1 MSDSVQQ
8 QGSGGSTPEGSP
20 GPVARKRF
28 HNGWTKELEVMFAD
42 WADKAQCYR
51 WMHEKTE
58 RIFKVKD
65 QSFMFPII
73 ILSTVTGA
81 ANFALDSVVQGET
94 AKTYAQLGLGTLS
107 ILTGILTTIANR
119 LGFATGCESHRVAAI
134 SWGKFNRLICIEL
147 ALHPN
152 ERMDS
157 IAFMKMFRTEL
168 DRLIEQSP
176 SIPDGVISSFI
187 HEFKHFK
194 DIKKPEIAGEMEHT
208 KVFQASNERLK
219 KIAQEAALTLSQ
231 KKGLLKQMVMDDLDA
246 KVRVLA
252 ADSARNFFEEQK
264 AAVAATV
271 AAKVAAAK
279 PRPATTLVERQKE
292 ERATELKNLAQANV
306 VASLKERFA
315 TKGFGAPPT
324 ESPVPPPT
332 NEVMPLH
339 IHTYIPQATPS
350 SKPPSRAASIA
361 GSEYS
366 TPSRGRGMARR
377 AQVNSTRPSVVSSGA
392 SISSRVSVPR
402 AAQNI
407 LSSIS
412 LERPD
417 EIVVEFD
424 TTPGDKPQLNSLYGE
439 LANDSQ
445 NVSEDEEEV
454 TPREN
459 P

>member
-1 MSDSVQQ
+1 
-8 QGSGGSTPEGSP
+8 
-20 GPVARKRF
+20 
-28 HNGWTKELEVMFAD
+28 MFAD

-81 ANFALDSVVQGET
+81 ANFALDSVVQGEN
-94 AKTYAQLGLGTLS
+94 AKTYAQLGLGALS

-147 ALHPN
+147 ALHPD

-208 KVFQASNERLK
+208 KVFQASDERLK
-219 KIAQEAALTLSQ
+219 KIAQEAALTLAQ
-231 KKGLLKQMVMDDLDA
+231 KKGILKQLVLDDLDK

-271 AAKVAAAK
+271 AAKAAASK
-279 PRPATTLVERQKE
+279 LPPPTTLVERQKE
-292 ERATELKNLAQANV
+292 ERAAELKNLAQASV

-315 TKGFGAPPT
+315 TKRFDVAPTDTPT
-324 ESPVPPPT
+324 AQTRPPA

-339 IHTYIPQATPS
+339 IHTYIPQAAPS
-350 SKPPSRAASIA
+350 SKPPSRSASIA

-366 TPSRGRGMARR
+366 TQSRGRGMARR

-392 SISSRVSVPR
+392 SVSSRASASR
-402 AAQNI
+402 AAQSI
-407 LSSIS
+407 LPSVS

-424 TTPGDKPQLNSLYGE
+424 TSPTDNQAQLNAIYHGPE
-439 LANDSQ
+439 NESQ
-445 NVSEDEEEV
+445 NSSENEEEDASSRV
-454 TPREN
+454 
-459 P
+459 